1 MNAISIENLRKEYD
15 GIVAVDGISF
25 SVEEGE
31 IFALLGPN
39 GAGKTTTVRILT
51 CQIKSTEGTAKIFG
65 YDVNKDCSK
74 IRRIIG
80 IMPQETSL
88 NELLTAEQNILF
100 YGMLYDLP
108 VREIK
113 KRGKELL
120 EAMGLFHRK
129 DELVKNFSGG
139 MKQRLSLIIALL
151 HKPKI
156 LFLDE
161 PTTGLDP
168 QARRHIWEFIREI
181 NSEGTTIFLTTHYM
195 EEADYLCDR
204 VAIMDNGKIIAL
216 DTPAKLKNMMERE
229 KILQIE
235 MDYDEGVI
243 EAIKS
248 VNGVKQVS
256 SEDGII
262 KIIVEDR
269 KGLLL
274 DIIRNVS
281 DRNIK
286 FIATVEPTL
295 EDVFIVL
302 TGKRLR
308 D

>member
-15 GIVAVDGISF
+15 GVVAVDGISF

-51 CQIKSTEGTAKIFG
+51 CQIKANGGAAKIFG

-108 VREIK
+108 VKEAK
-113 KRGKELL
+113 KRGEELL

-168 QARRHIWEFIREI
+168 QARRHIWEFIKEI
-181 NSEGTTIFLTTHYM
+181 NNEGTTIFLTTHYM

-216 DTPAKLKNMMERE
+216 DTPAKLKSMMERE
-229 KILQIE
+229 KILRIE

-243 EAIKS
+243 EAIKN
-248 VNGVKQVS
+248 VDGVKQIS
-256 SEDGII
+256 DEDGII

-274 DIIRNVS
+274 DIIRNIS

-286 FIATVEPTL
+286 SIATVEPTL
-295 EDVFIVL
+295 EDVFITL

>member
-139 MKQRLSLIIALL
+139 MKQRLSLIIALI

-181 NSEGTTIFLTTHYM
+181 NNEGTTIFLTTHYM

-248 VNGVKQVS
+248 VDGVKQIS
-256 SEDGII
+256 DEDGII

-274 DIIRNVS
+274 DIIRNIS

-286 FIATVEPTL
+286 SIATVEPTL

>member
-1 MNAISIENLRKEYD
+1 
-15 GIVAVDGISF
+15 
-25 SVEEGE
+25 
-31 IFALLGPN
+31 
-39 GAGKTTTVRILT
+39 
-51 CQIKSTEGTAKIFG
+51 
-65 YDVNKDCSK
+65 
-74 IRRIIG
+74 
-80 IMPQETSL
+80 
-88 NELLTAEQNILF
+88 
-100 YGMLYDLP
+100 
-108 VREIK
+108 
-113 KRGKELL
+113 
-120 EAMGLFHRK
+120 
-129 DELVKNFSGG
+129 
-139 MKQRLSLIIALL
+139 LL

-181 NSEGTTIFLTTHYM
+181 NNEGTTIFLTTHYM

-286 FIATVEPTL
+286 SIATVEPTL

>member
-51 CQIKSTEGTAKIFG
+51 CQIKANGGAAKIFG

-108 VREIK
+108 VKEAK
-113 KRGKELL
+113 KRGEELL

-168 QARRHIWEFIREI
+168 QARRHIWDFIKEI
-181 NSEGTTIFLTTHYM
+181 NNEGTTIFLTTHYM

-216 DTPAKLKNMMERE
+216 DTPAKLKSMMERE
-229 KILQIE
+229 KILRIE

-243 EAIKS
+243 EAIKN
-248 VNGVKQVS
+248 VDGVKQIS
-256 SEDGII
+256 DEDGII

-274 DIIRNVS
+274 DIIRNIS

-286 FIATVEPTL
+286 SIATVEPTL
-295 EDVFIVL
+295 EDVFITL

>member
-1 MNAISIENLRKEYD
+1 MKAISIENLRKEYD

-25 SVEEGE
+25 DVEEGE

-39 GAGKTTTVRILT
+39 GAGKTTTVKILT
-51 CQIKSTEGTAKIFG
+51 CQLRATEGNAKIFG
-65 YDVNKDCSK
+65 LDIGKDCSR
-74 IRRIIG
+74 IRKIIG

-88 NELLTAEQNILF
+88 NEFLTAEQNILF
-100 YGMLYDLP
+100 YGMLHDLP
-108 VREIK
+108 AKEIK
-113 KRGKELL
+113 RRARVLLKE
-120 EAMGLFHRK
+120 MNLFERK

-139 MKQRLSLIIALL
+139 MKQRLSLIVALI

-168 QARRHIWEFIREI
+168 QARRRIWEFIEEI
-181 NSEGTTIFLTTHYM
+181 NKEGTTVFLTTHYM

-216 DTPAKLKNMMERE
+216 DSPSELKRTMERE
-229 KILQIE
+229 KIIQID
-235 MDYDEGVI
+235 MNYDEETLEKIKGVD
-243 EAIKS
+243 
-248 VNGVKQVS
+248 GVKHVS
-256 SEDGII
+256 GEDGKI
-262 KIIVEDR
+262 KIIVDDR

-274 DIIRNVS
+274 DIIKNIS
-281 DRNIK
+281 DRNIRA
-286 FIATVEPTL
+286 ISTVEPTL
-295 EDVFIVL
+295 EDVFIAL

>member
-181 NSEGTTIFLTTHYM
+181 NNEGTTIFLTTHYM
-195 EEADYLCDR
+195 EEADYLSDR

-216 DTPAKLKNMMERE
+216 DTSAKLKSMMERE

-286 FIATVEPTL
+286 SIATVEPTL

>member
-51 CQIKSTEGTAKIFG
+51 CQIKANGGAAKIFG

-108 VREIK
+108 VKEAK
-113 KRGKELL
+113 KRGEELL

-168 QARRHIWEFIREI
+168 QARRHIWNFIKEI
-181 NSEGTTIFLTTHYM
+181 NNEGTTIFLTTHYM

-216 DTPAKLKNMMERE
+216 DTPAKLKSMMERE
-229 KILQIE
+229 KILRIE

-243 EAIKS
+243 EAIKN
-248 VNGVKQVS
+248 VDGVKQIS
-256 SEDGII
+256 DEDGII

-274 DIIRNVS
+274 DIIRNIS

-286 FIATVEPTL
+286 SIATVEPTL
-295 EDVFIVL
+295 EDVFITL

>member
-15 GIVAVDGISF
+15 GIVAVDDISF

-51 CQIKSTEGTAKIFG
+51 CQIKANGGAAKIFG

-108 VREIK
+108 VKEAK
-113 KRGKELL
+113 KRGEELL

-168 QARRHIWEFIREI
+168 QARRHIWEFIKEI
-181 NSEGTTIFLTTHYM
+181 NNEGTTIFLTTHYM

-216 DTPAKLKNMMERE
+216 DTPAKLKSMMERE
-229 KILQIE
+229 KILRIE

-243 EAIKS
+243 EAIKN
-248 VNGVKQVS
+248 VDGVKQIS
-256 SEDGII
+256 DEDGII

-274 DIIRNVS
+274 DIIRNIS

-286 FIATVEPTL
+286 SIATVEPTL
-295 EDVFIVL
+295 EDVFITL

>member
-15 GIVAVDGISF
+15 GIVAVDDISF

-108 VREIK
+108 VKEAK
-113 KRGKELL
+113 KRGEELL

-168 QARRHIWEFIREI
+168 QARRHIWEFIKEI
-181 NSEGTTIFLTTHYM
+181 NNEGTTIFLTTHYM

-216 DTPAKLKNMMERE
+216 DTPAKLKSMMERE
-229 KILQIE
+229 KILRIE

-243 EAIKS
+243 EAIKN
-248 VNGVKQVS
+248 VDGVKQIS
-256 SEDGII
+256 DEDGII

-274 DIIRNVS
+274 DIIRNIS

-286 FIATVEPTL
+286 SIGTVEPTL
-295 EDVFIVL
+295 EDVFITL

>member
-51 CQIKSTEGTAKIFG
+51 CQIKANGGAAKIFG

-108 VREIK
+108 VKEAK
-113 KRGKELL
+113 KRGEELL

-168 QARRHIWEFIREI
+168 QARRHIWEFIKEI
-181 NSEGTTIFLTTHYM
+181 NNEGTTIFLTTHYM

-216 DTPAKLKNMMERE
+216 DTPAKLKSMMERE
-229 KILQIE
+229 KILRIE

-243 EAIKS
+243 EAIKN
-248 VNGVKQVS
+248 VDGVKQIS
-256 SEDGII
+256 DEDGII

-274 DIIRNVS
+274 DIIRNIS

-286 FIATVEPTL
+286 SIATVEPTL
-295 EDVFIVL
+295 EDVFITL